1 MQALLLPVIIPVVSV
16 AVVVV
21 ALSYWLDKGVSRHE
35 RDGGS

>member
-16 AVVVV
+16 VVVV
-21 ALSYWLDKGVSRHE
+21 GALVFLVDKCVSSHE

>member
-21 ALSYWLDKGVSRHE
+21 ALAYFLDKRVSRQE